1 MFAPE
6 LYGLFYN
13 QGMLV
18 VSFLILLIYSQE
30 SKDSGRNLAEGFN
43 RFMLW
48 ILAGGF
54 TIFLGT
60 RPISGIFVDMPTYAA
75 SFNIAQSTGRQIF
88 EEDWAFSLLTKFCA
102 EIGDETF
109 YFFVC
114 TLLYVAPI
122 ALAAQII
129 NSRWGFAIFFAFA
142 SGFSF
147 YAYGVNGIRNGIATS
162 ILIAAFSL
170 TDRKVAMSVLMLIAL
185 GMHKSVLIPIV
196 AFLISS
202 AYASP
207 GVYAGIWAG
216 ALGLA
221 TLFGQR
227 LSLLLVDFLPSSD
240 DARISNY
247 ALNSGFG
254 ADKGGYRLD
263 FILYSILP
271 VFVSYILAN
280 PSIKR
285 DSFYRKLLC
294 TYLLANS
301 FWLLAMYAAFSN
313 RFAYLSWFIM
323 PLVIIYPFI
332 PNNKKVSGRIGPLQN
347 FSTMTLSIALFAHF
361 AFTYIMGVF
370 VYPNRT

>member
-18 VSFLILLIYSQE
+18 VSFFILLIYSQE
-30 SKDSGRNLAEGFN
+30 SKGSGKSLAEGFN

-54 TIFLGT
+54 TILLGT

-88 EEDWAFSLLTKFCA
+88 EEDWAFSWLTTFCA
-102 EIGDETF
+102 EIGNEMF

-114 TLLYVAPI
+114 ALFYVAPI
-122 ALAAQII
+122 AIAAKRI
-129 NSRWGFAIFFAFA
+129 NFRWGFAIFFAFA

-147 YAYGVNGIRNGIATS
+147 YTYGVNGIRNGIATS
-162 ILIAAFSL
+162 LLIAAFSFA
-170 TDRKVAMSVLMLIAL
+170 DRKIIMSILMLIAL
-185 GMHKSVLIPIV
+185 GMHKSVLIPVV

-202 AYASP
+202 AYAAP
-207 GVYAGIWAG
+207 GVYAAIWAG

-221 TLFGQR
+221 TLVGQR
-227 LSLLLVDFLPSSD
+227 LSLLLVDILPSSD
-240 DARISNY
+240 DGRVSKY

-271 VFVSYILAN
+271 VFISYYLAN

-301 FWLLAMYAAFSN
+301 FWLISMYAAFSN

-332 PNNKKVSGRIGPLQN
+332 PNNKKVQNPIGPLEN
-347 FSTMTLSIALFAHF
+347 FSPSALSIALFAHF

-370 VYPNRT
+370 VYPYRS